1 MLSSCWR
8 DGKVDKWEVYMEIY
22 QLLKQGFSKATIA
35 KKLNISR
42 TTLYNYL
49 KRSPEEM
56 TIWLASTK

>member
-1 MLSSCWR
+1 
-8 DGKVDKWEVYMEIY
+8 MEIY

-49 KRSPEEM
+49 KRSPRDRCLSRPEVCRRL
-56 TIWLASTK
+56 ID